1 MRAAWLGERRR
12 QQLEP
17 VCRKLRREREKESF
31 RASCALQA
39 FARSLSKAFQVS
51 KASTGYGSFYSTKSS
66 SLDMQKL
73 ARRTGLR
80 LSECVCLETSFFF
93 WFRNRKNTQNEFQ
106 TNSKHT
112 QVAQHAG
119 AWSGEGVKG
128 CAHLHIA
135 KAKKTYRISIKFNG
149 TERDNNNNNQHILN
163 MIQSKTYLA
172 GPDRERAT
180 TTETEREECR

>member
-1 MRAAWLGERRR
+1 MCAW
-12 QQLEP
+12 
-17 VCRKLRREREKESF
+17 K
-31 RASCALQA
+31 QA
-39 FARSLSKAFQVS
+39 
-51 KASTGYGSFYSTKSS
+51 
-66 SLDMQKL
+66 
-73 ARRTGLR
+73 
-80 LSECVCLETSFFF
+80 FF
-93 WFRNRKNTQNEFQ
+93 WFRIGKKTQNEFQ

-180 TTETEREECR
+180 TEREREREECR

>member
-1 MRAAWLGERRR
+1 MCAW
-12 QQLEP
+12 
-17 VCRKLRREREKESF
+17 K
-31 RASCALQA
+31 QA
-39 FARSLSKAFQVS
+39 FF
-51 KASTGYGSFYSTKSS
+51 F
-66 SLDMQKL
+66 
-73 ARRTGLR
+73 GL
-80 LSECVCLETSFFF
+80 EFEQ
-93 WFRNRKNTQNEFQ
+93 NTQNEFQ

-128 CAHLHIA
+128 CAHLHVA

-180 TTETEREECR
+180 TTETEREKNVDENSKIFSKNKCRKYLLLVSVVVAVVVVKQHMVACVRKTLKESFGCESF